1 MLQNLFFDFFTV
13 YLRKK
18 MYIEENERLNVLIYD
33 YNTNISVDL
42 PRCKMLFYLN
52 ETIVCV
58 YMMLRDEYLSS
69 ILSIKINSY
78 RCNC

>member
-1 MLQNLFFDFFTV
+1 
-13 YLRKK
+13 